1 MKETLRWF
9 GPHDNV
15 SLENISQSGASGVV
29 TALDHIKTGSVWTLD
44 QILERKR
51 MVESYGLQWTVI
63 ESIPLHNDIKTMSG
77 NFQEYINNYKESL
90 QNVGKAGIDRVCY
103 NFMAVLDWT
112 RTNLRYALPNKSL
125 ALRFDM
131 VDFAA
136 FDIFILKRKN
146 AMKDYTTDICRKAK
160 TRFHNFTEKEVNNI
174 QKNIIAGLPG
184 GEGSYSKDQ
193 ILSEIKNFSKIGI
206 EGYRQNLFKFLKEII
221 PVAEA
226 SRVKMCIHPDDPP
239 FPLFGLPRVVSS
251 SDDIEKLLNAYPSK
265 YNGLTM
271 CVGSYG
277 AGFQNDTEKLV
288 KKFKSHIYFAHLRNI
303 IKEPNGSFYESD
315 HLAGDNDMYSIAK
328 HLVHEENC
336 RVHEG
341 SDDYIPF
348 RPDHGHLI
356 GAEANLDNVNPGY
369 SFVGRLRGLSELRGL
384 FFALANRKKPRK
396 RES

>member
-9 GPHDNV
+9 GPNDNV
-15 SLENISQSGASGVV
+15 TLENISQAGASGVV
-29 TALDHIKTGSVWTLD
+29 TALDHIKTGAIWTLD
-44 QILERKR
+44 EILERKK

-77 NFQEYINNYKESL
+77 NCQEYINNYKKSL
-90 QNVGKAGIDRVCY
+90 QNVGKAGIGLVCY

-112 RTNLRYALPNKSL
+112 RTNLKYMLPNKSL

-131 VDFAA
+131 CDLAA

-146 AMKDYTTDICRKAK
+146 ARKDFTKDIYKKAEK
-160 TRFHNFTEKEVNNI
+160 RFNNFTEKEVNTL
-174 QKNIIAGLPG
+174 QKNIISGLPG
-184 GEGSYSKDQ
+184 GEGSYSKNQ
-193 ILSEIKNFSKIGI
+193 VLNEIENFSKIGV
-206 EGYRQNLFKFLKEII
+206 EGYRQNLFKFLKEVI
-221 PVAEA
+221 PIAES

-251 SDDIEKLLNAYPSK
+251 ANDIKQLLNAYPSN

-277 AGFQNDTEKLV
+277 SGFQNDTAKLV
-288 KKFKSHIYFAHLRNI
+288 KKFKSHIHFAHLRNI
-303 IKEPNGSFYESD
+303 IKEPDGSFYESD
-315 HLAGDNDMYSIAK
+315 HLVGDNDIYTIAK
-328 HLVHEENC
+328 HLIHEEKNRINEC
-336 RVHEG
+336 C
-341 SDDYIPF
+341 DDSIPF

-384 FFALANRKKPRK
+384 FFALRKKN
-396 RES
+396 S